1 MAGENV
7 NRRLNIYI
15 NGREVTNTL
24 TAVTREMRKV
34 ENQMRGLNEGSE
46 NYQEDLERLG
56 NEYRELEKAQRRFR
70 EDIAGVRRGFEDV
83 TEAAEDTR
91 AAVQETALEM
101 DAAGNSFSDIWE
113 GLKTGNMK
121 QAQEGLMG
129 IRSGLAE
136 SAKAGMA
143 FIATPIGAAVAAL
156 VAIGAGAKALWDYN
170 AGLMDM
176 NNKLSSLGVSSESL
190 STVRSQIQATA
201 ETFDKEFDEIAEKAN
216 SLSKTYSISMTEA
229 NDIIAQGLAN
239 GGAQNE
245 NFLDSLGEY
254 DEFFAKAGYSAKQF
268 VDVINTG
275 YDLGIYDDKLPDALK
290 EADLSLK
297 EQTKSTRDAL
307 INAFGASFTDDILKK
322 VRTGEMT
329 TKEALEAIAVKS
341 QEVGLS
347 QQQQAQLT
355 ADVFR
360 GAGEDA
366 GGAQKI
372 LDAVAASTKRNMS
385 ESAKATDEL
394 RLANERLNEAQAAL
408 FEIDGFGDMWTK
420 MKTAGIDAFST
431 FLEYIAE
438 VKGDLQPLIDLVSI
452 IFANAWETVKFTF
465 TQAFEIVGGTL
476 KVVGTL
482 IKTWVDVFK
491 KLFEGDVS
499 GAIRV
504 GTEGFVNMGKV
515 VANVFIG
522 LKNNVLNT
530 LSNIVE
536 NIAPILETLGL
547 DVDKIKKKLE
557 GWKSQKFV
565 IKGEVKVD
573 DPKNPSGGSSERTI
587 TKDSGNADE
596 KAEALK
602 RAEAAKKAAEERK
615 KLLEQQAKEL
625 ESINKEL
632 LATQRS
638 FQDAQLD
645 LMADGYEKEKAKIN
659 LEYDRKI
666 EDLKS
671 HLVKESELKELQ
683 KQIDNARASGNNN
696 EAARLQEILSKKL
709 EINKAYNDSIVVAE
723 QSRNLKLGSLQ
734 EKYLNEEFA
743 KEQKAHERALMNL
756 QTKQNFELAGV
767 TSFKDAKAILSQTM
781 SADELKEIKTLEQA
795 KKAIKEQNL
804 KEEYELQKAHFEK
817 IIAQYRSLL
826 ELDMSLGGTLFTE
839 EERDNILNNLDQVKN
854 KLSTL
859 VANKPEDE
867 TGKTSREEGMKALSG
882 IDILGFSPEQWDNVF
897 GSLDTVSEKM
907 AAMQTVVGGLQNA
920 FGMYFQFLEAGE
932 QRSLQKFQKSIDSRK
947 KEQADLLAKGYITQ
961 EVYNARVEKLDSEL
975 DKKKAEIEY
984 KQAKRQKAMQVA
996 TIIMN
1001 TAQAIMGIW
1010 AQFPK
1015 ADFGVTAAIMTGVV
1029 AGIGAAQL
1037 GLILAQPL
1045 PEKGFKTGGYTGR
1058 GNTSEVAGL
1067 VHKDEYV
1074 IPSEVLY
1081 DNDPAMP
1088 SIMSYVEGKRTGKI
1102 RPGDTSE
1109 VSNPLA
1115 ATGSKSNDDLII
1127 WIGKVIEKNTAILEK
1142 LNVEGIMAW
1151 LEVDLPTAKKI
1162 RKKIQELEIIEK
1174 QGRKA

>member
-46 NYQEDLERLG
+46 NYQEELDRLG
-56 NEYRELEKAQRRFR
+56 KEYQDLEKAQKRFR
-70 EDIAGVRRGFEDV
+70 DDIAGVKKGFEDV

-190 STVRSQIQATA
+190 STVRSQIEATA
-201 ETFDKEFDEIAEKAN
+201 ETFNKEFDEIAEKAN
-216 SLSKTYSISMTEA
+216 SLSKTYGISMTEA

-245 NFLDSLGEY
+245 EFLASLGEY
-254 DEFFAKAGYSAKQF
+254 DEFFAKAGYSAKEF

-385 ESAKATDEL
+385 ESAKATDDL
-394 RLANERLNEAQAAL
+394 RLANERLNEAQADL
-408 FEIDGFGDMWTK
+408 FEVDGFGDMWTK
-420 MKTAGIDAFST
+420 LKTVGIDALST

-438 VKGDLQPLIDLVSI
+438 FKDDIQPIIDLVGVVLVG
-452 IFANAWETVKFTF
+452 AWENVKLVFVN
-465 TQAFEIVGGTL
+465 AFEIIGGVFKL
-476 KVVGTL
+476 FGNGV
-482 IKTWVDVFK
+482 KTFVQFFK
-491 KLFEGDVS
+491 KLFEGDVK
-499 GAIRV
+499 GAMQV
-504 GTEGFVNMGKV
+504 VADGFVNMGRII
-515 VANVFIG
+515 ANIFIG
-522 LKNNVLNT
+522 IKNNVLTT

-536 NIAPILETLGL
+536 NIAPMLEALGL

-557 GWKSQKFV
+557 SWKSEKFKL
-565 IKGEVKVD
+565 KGEVEVT
-573 DPKNPSGGSSERTI
+573 DPKRNPTDGNAPKGDT
-587 TKDSGNADE
+587 TNDSGNADE

-615 KLLEQQAKEL
+615 KLLEQQAKEREEL
-625 ESINKEL
+625 NKQL
-632 LATQRS
+632 LATQRA
-638 FQDAQLD
+638 FQDAQLE

-671 HLVKESELKELQ
+671 HLFKESELKELQ
-683 KQIDNARASGNNN
+683 KQIDAAKGSGNNT
-696 EAARLQEILSKKL
+696 EAARLQGILNQKL
-709 EINKAYNDSIVVAE
+709 AINKAYNDSIVAAE
-723 QSRNLKLGSLQ
+723 QTRNLKLGQLQ
-734 EKYLNEEFA
+734 EKYLFEEFK
-743 KEQKAHERALMNL
+743 KEQEAHNRELRNL
-756 QTKQNFELAGV
+756 QTKQNFDMAGI
-767 TSFKDAKAILSQTM
+767 TSFAQAKALLAETM
-781 SADELKEIKTLEQA
+781 SSDELSKVTTLEQA
-795 KKAIKEQNL
+795 KKLIREKHLKEQ
-804 KEEYELQKAHFEK
+804 YELEKANLEK
-817 IIAQYRSLL
+817 IASQLQAVMA
-826 ELDMSLGGTLFTE
+826 LDTQSGFQLFTE
-839 EERDNILNNLDQVKN
+839 EERDKVLANLEEVQN
-854 KLSTL
+854 KLSGL
-859 VANKPEDE
+859 KKPEGEKSFTE
-867 TGKTSREEGMKALSG
+867 TENTFDNAASTGV
-882 IDILGFSPEQWDNVF
+882 DILGFDAGKWEALFD
-897 GSLDTVSEKM
+897 GLDTFAEKLTAVQM
-907 AAMQTVVGGLQNA
+907 VAGALKSA
-920 FGMYFQFLEAGE
+920 FSSYFAFMEAGE
-932 QRSLQKFQKSIDSRK
+932 QRTLQKFQASTERK
-947 KEQADLLAKGYITQ
+947 KKALADQLEKGYITQ
-961 EVYNARVEKLDSEL
+961 EIYNARLAKAEEEL
-975 DKKKAEIEY
+975 ARKKAEIEY
-984 KQAKRQKAMQVA
+984 KQAKRKKVMSIVEAVVNTAVAIMQAYSQLGPIGGTIAAVLIGAMGALQIA
-996 TIIMN
+996 TI
-1001 TAQAIMGIW
+1001 AR
-1010 AQFPK
+1010 
-1015 ADFGVTAAIMTGVV
+1015 
-1029 AGIGAAQL
+1029 
-1037 GLILAQPL
+1037 QPL
-1045 PEKGFKTGGYTGR
+1045 PDRGYRKGGFTGR
-1058 GNTSEVAGL
+1058 GYSNDVDGL
-1067 VHKDEYV
+1067 VHKNEYV
-1074 IPSEVLY
+1074 IPKEVLY
-1081 DNDPAMP
+1081 DDDPAMP
-1088 SIMSYVEGKRTGKI
+1088 NIMSYVEGKRTGKI
-1102 RPGDTSE
+1102 RPGETSE

-1174 QGRKA
+1174 QGRKG